1 MVMQANGQTE
11 VIPGTEFDS
20 QDVENYYLENIQTV
34 DEFFYLV
41 EAFNLG
47 FRIQIFFP
55 AARDCTG
62 ASRIFLND
70 LNQTI
75 EDYNSTLL
83 LNDTYDFLRNYTQ
96 LTSIQFAKAY
106 LYCHMTGVDVYDYY
120 EVQKE
125 NYGTWVD
132 WLQAA
137 LQTMVGNIIR
147 INNLYQKVV
156 IATEN

>member
-1 MVMQANGQTE
+1 MISQTYGQSE

-20 QDVENYYLENIQTV
+20 QDVENYDLENIQTI
-34 DEFFYLV
+34 DEFFYIV

-70 LNQTI
+70 LNRTVEEGTEQKFL
-75 EDYNSTLL
+75 E
-83 LNDTYDFLRNYTQ
+83 DTYDFLRNYTQ
-96 LTSIQFAKAY
+96 LTSRQFANAY

-120 EVQKE
+120 ELQKE
-125 NYGTWVD
+125 
-132 WLQAA
+132 
-137 LQTMVGNIIR
+137 
-147 INNLYQKVV
+147 
-156 IATEN
+156 